1 MARNPFEGTPN
12 TEKDP
17 YDLSKEEIRE
27 LIDNPPAGYTLED
40 YHEAHPD
47 SPLRIEG
54 NPVGVEYT
62 LTFGTGEGKN
72 LTHGGMPRF
81 DLLINKLRADGAS
94 KQEIQELVLQ
104 KERFVRMLEEYNR
117 LTRYAHP
124 NRYNKNPETAER
136 AVAEL
141 RMFRKRHPWVY
152 ESISKEH
159 ERKKGPKKKF
169 IIRKN

>member
-1 MARNPFEGTPN
+1 MANNHFEGTPN

-40 YHEAHPD
+40 YRKTHPD
-47 SPLRIEG
+47 STLRIKD

-94 KQEIQELVLQ
+94 KQEIQELILQ
-104 KERFVRMLEEYNR
+104 KERFIRMLAEYNR
-117 LTRYAHP
+117 LQLYAHP

-136 AVAEL
+136 AVAKL
-141 RMFRKRHPWVY
+141 RMFRKRHSWIY

-159 ERKKGPKKKF
+159 ERKKGQKKKF
-169 IIRKN
+169 IIRKD